1 VHGRGTVVVLSEEEY
16 SRLTRARSGQQLV
29 NLLGASPLR
38 DIEIEHPSVRG
49 PVRCRSVTGYLLDT
63 NVISELKRAR
73 PDDRVAAFIAG
84 EPLDRLYL
92 SVVTFAEIRFGIELL
107 ADAWRRSD
115 LNNWLDNKLRPMFD
129 GRELPITEDILLGWR
144 LIIEKG
150 RQRGY
155 TFSHPDVLI
164 AASAA
169 HHGLTVVTRNV
180 RDFAEAG
187 VAVIDPW
194 AGPRTK
200 S

>member
-1 VHGRGTVVVLSEEEY
+1 M
-16 SRLTRARSGQQLV
+16 
-29 NLLGASPLR
+29 
-38 DIEIEHPSVRG
+38 
-49 PVRCRSVTGYLLDT
+49 TGYLLDT
-63 NVISELKRAR
+63 NVISELRRAR
-73 PDDRVAAFIAG
+73 PDDRALAFIAG

-107 ADAWRRSD
+107 ADAGRRSD
-115 LNNWLDNKLRPMFD
+115 LKNRLDNKLRPMFD
-129 GRELPITEDILLGWR
+129 GRELPITEDILLKWR
-144 LIIEKG
+144 VIIEEG
-150 RQRGY
+150 RKRGY

-169 HHGLTVVTRNV
+169 HYGLTVVTRNV
-180 RDFAEAG
+180 REFVEAG